1 MILGHSG
8 SGKSTSLRNFRSGE
22 ITHINVM
29 GKPLP
34 FKGRF
39 VNTVNSD
46 KYDVIGDAL
55 ATMKTKIAV
64 IDDAQY
70 LMANEFMRRA
80 MERGYDKFTEI
91 ANNFWT
97 LVNYVITELPFD
109 TTVYF
114 LMHIERDVNGDE
126 KVKTIGKML
135 DEKITVEG
143 MFTIVLKSIVKDGV
157 YSFTTQS
164 NGHDTVKSPLGMF
177 PTYEIE
183 NDLKAVDNIV
193 REFWELDIPFESSA
207 EIAAAH
213 DKALDDNGGSMPIET
228 PAAPTGRRGRKAE
241 TADATPTRRSRRTE
255 TPAEDAAEPTAET
268 DTAAEETP
276 RRGRRRRDADA
287 PAEAPA
293 DDSGTPDAEDAPKTY
308 TRRKRN

>member
-1 MILGHSG
+1 
-8 SGKSTSLRNFRSGE
+8 
-22 ITHINVM
+22 M

-55 ATMKTKIAV
+55 GGMKTKIAV

-114 LMHIERDVNGDE
+114 LMHIERDDAGNE
-126 KVKTIGKML
+126 KVKTIGKLL

-143 MFTIVLKSIVKDGV
+143 MFTVVLKSVVKDGE

-177 PTYEIE
+177 PTYQID
-183 NDLKAVDNIV
+183 NDLKAVDDTI
-193 REFWELDIPFESSA
+193 RKFWELDIPFECSG

-213 DKALDDNGGSMPIET
+213 DKVLDDNGGSIPIET

-255 TPAEDAAEPTAET
+255 TPAEDAAEPVT
-268 DTAAEETP
+268 DNTEEVTP

-293 DDSGTPDAEDAPKTY
+293 DDSGTGAEETPAEDAPKTY